1 MSTEDNLPLEGTIE
15 TLSLVDTV
23 YTWYNTTNEIIELVN
38 PLNIYD
44 VIPGNGLTSIRS
56 GISNGFMDLSVLLKS
71 TGGLAFE
78 ENGSISLSTS
88 GLETETFSSSSSYKL
103 FAEDS
108 SGEIKAISFDLNP
121 GEGIQFGDNTNSLT
135 IGIDETV
142 VTLTKIQTL
151 TNKTLTAPKI
161 SAGSATVTITAPS
174 ISTSYSLTLPT
185 TDGAFGQYLQ
195 TDGNGIL
202 SWATP
207 TAGSKANLDYGAEGG
222 VTSAVTLG
230 VETFQ
235 ILGGVGIDTSIP
247 ARAQLQISVD
257 STVIRTTP
265 VQTMT
270 NKSLVSPR
278 LLNSTSSASGISLIS
293 PSGLSSSYSITLPIT
308 IGSVGQAL
316 KIQSISGG
324 NNLIMEWGTAGG
336 GGGATTLT
344 IAGNTGSDDII
355 LGTNTLTFTGVP
367 GESIFPVTT
376 NSIICTVTDNT
387 VSYKLNTGIFEAGR
401 NMEINYDNNKVTYI
415 LPEII
420 ENVTLFEGL
429 FKGIQYL
436 PGSID
441 EETETGPLYVLVDS
455 SWDETNTNNY
465 HLSGQLVLVPLP
477 TT

>member
-15 TLSLVDTV
+15 PLSLTDTV

-44 VIPGNGLTSIRS
+44 VIPGNGLASTRS
-56 GISNGFMDLSVLLKS
+56 GISNGFMDLAVSLKS
-71 TGGLAFE
+71 NGGLAFE

-88 GLETETFSSSSSYKL
+88 GLEIETFSSSSSYKL

-108 SGEIKAISFDLNP
+108 SGNIKAISFDLNP

-142 VTLTKIQTL
+142 VTLTKTQTL

-161 SAGSATVTITAPS
+161 TAGSGFIQIIGPS
-174 ISTSYSLTLPT
+174 VSTSYALTLPT

-222 VTSAVTLG
+222 ATSAVTLG

-257 STVIRTTP
+257 SSVIRTTP
-265 VQTMT
+265 IQTMT
-270 NKSLVSPR
+270 NKSLVAPKF
-278 LLNSTSSASGISLIS
+278 LNSTSSTLGITLAS
-293 PSGLSSSYSITLPIT
+293 PSDLSSNYTITLPNT
-308 IGSVGQAL
+308 TGSVGQAL
-316 KIQSISGG
+316 KIQSISSG
-324 NNLIMEWGTAGG
+324 NLIMEWGTAG
-336 GGGATTLT
+336 AASSTLS
-344 IAGNTGSDDII
+344 IAGDTGTDNITVGTDTLSFVGGIGLDSVVTNNTV
-355 LGTNTLTFTGVP
+355 TFTLD
-367 GESIFPVTT
+367 TAT
-376 NSIICTVTDNT
+376 
-387 VSYKLNTGIFEAGR
+387 FEAGR
-401 NMEINYDNNKVTYI
+401 NMEINYDNNKVTYL
-415 LPEII
+415 LPEILDDVI
-420 ENVTLFEGL
+420 LYRGL
-429 FKGIQYL
+429 FKEIRYL
-436 PGSID
+436 PGDIED
-441 EETETGPLYVLVDS
+441 EVGPLYVLEDS

-465 HLSGQLVLVPLP
+465 HLTGQLVLVPLP

>member
-15 TLSLVDTV
+15 PLSLTDTV

-44 VIPGNGLTSIRS
+44 VIPGNGLTSTRS
-56 GISNGFMDLSVLLKS
+56 GISNGFMDLAVSLKS
-71 TGGLAFE
+71 DGGLAFE
-78 ENGSISLSTS
+78 ENGSISLSTD
-88 GLETETFSSSSSYKL
+88 GLEKETFSSSSSYKL

-108 SGEIKAISFDLNP
+108 YGNIKAISFDLNP

-142 VTLTKIQTL
+142 VTLTKTQTL

-161 SAGSATVTITAPS
+161 TAGSGFIQIIGPS
-174 ISTSYSLTLPT
+174 VSSSYTLTLPT

-222 VTSAVTLG
+222 ATSAVTLG

-270 NKSLVSPR
+270 NKSLVAPK
-278 LLNSTSSASGISLIS
+278 LLNSTSSTLGITLAS
-293 PSGLSSSYSITLPIT
+293 PSDLSSNYTITLPNT
-308 IGSVGQAL
+308 TGSVGQAL
-316 KIQSISGG
+316 KIQSISSG
-324 NNLIMEWGTAGG
+324 NLIMEWGTAG
-336 GGGATTLT
+336 AASSTLS
-344 IAGNTGSDDII
+344 IAGDTGTDNVTV
-355 LGTNTLTFTGVP
+355 GTDTLTFVG
-367 GESIFPVTT
+367 GIGLNSAVT
-376 NSIICTVTDNT
+376 NNTVTFTLDT
-387 VSYKLNTGIFEAGR
+387 ATFEAGR
-401 NMEINYDNNKVTYI
+401 NMEINYDNNKVTYL
-415 LPEII
+415 LPEILDDVI
-420 ENVTLFEGL
+420 LYRGL
-429 FKGIQYL
+429 FKEIRYL
-436 PGSID
+436 PGDIEQED
-441 EETETGPLYVLVDS
+441 EVGPLYVLEDS

-465 HLSGQLVLVPLP
+465 HLTGQLVLVPLP